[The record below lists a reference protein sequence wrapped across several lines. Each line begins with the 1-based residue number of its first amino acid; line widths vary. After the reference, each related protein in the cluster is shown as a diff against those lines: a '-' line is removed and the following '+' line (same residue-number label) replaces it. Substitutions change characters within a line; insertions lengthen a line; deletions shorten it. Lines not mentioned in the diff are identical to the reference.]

1 MIDMSKHIIRK
12 TDQMN
17 AEDLLGGPRT
27 ITIRDIKETSSNEQ
41 PISLYFEGDNNK
53 PYKPNLS
60 MRKILLACWGKDGR
74 AYVGRSMTLFNDPTV
89 KWAGQAV
96 GGLRISHLSDINGPK
111 TIPIT
116 VTRGVKKG
124 FKVAVLNV
132 QSNNQ
137 GPQYEAE
144 IEELEAATQRGT
156 DVLRTTL
163 ERIKSA
169 DINAFRH
176 VKQLHLDRLLSDARK
191 ADQALIDGMGPD
203 STGEDLTDKA
213 NNDDLDDIFPGD
225 RPSPSA
231 SS

>member
-1 MIDMSKHIIRK
+1 MVDMSKHIVRK

-60 MRKILLACWGKDGR
+60 MRKILLACWGRDGR
-74 AYVGRSMTLFNDPTV
+74 AYIGRSMTLFNDPTV

-96 GGLRISHLSDINGPK
+96 GGLRISHLSHIDRQK
-111 TIPIT
+111 TVPIT
-116 VTRGVKKG
+116 VTRGVKKP
-124 FKVAVLNV
+124 FKVAVLDI
-132 QSNNQ
+132 QSNN
-137 GPQYEAE
+137 GPQYEDE
-144 IEELEAATQRGT
+144 LKELEAAANRGT

-163 ERIKSA
+163 ERIKDKS
-169 DINAFRH
+169 IEAFRH
-176 VKQLHLDRLLSDARK
+176 VKQLHLDRLLSDAKK

-203 STGEDLTDKA
+203 HSA
-213 NNDDLDDIFPGD
+213 DDDDTFPGD
-225 RPSPSA
+225 LPSPSA
-231 SS
+231 SI